1 MPRMLQNAHRDISLF
16 RIERE
21 ILSKCFNTLHGKRIF
36 DESKFWF
43 DFDWKFFEGL
53 LGMKEVPEGRQVY

>member
-1 MPRMLQNAHRDISLF
+1 MPIVIFHYFELKGKSFQNV
-16 RIERE
+16 
-21 ILSKCFNTLHGKRIF
+21 FNTLHGKRIF